1 MEIIREILQ
10 PNLEASSNE
19 SNRSNE
25 FAAHRS
31 DLMAEDMFDAS
42 ANARATPIM
51 DLLLSGQGLA
61 PIPFSVN
68 LGAQPCSFEVVLDRV
83 RPIGGVGPDIASGL
97 RGQQHLCQDLTVM
110 DRRIGAAAW
119 RADSPTPPGTSRL

>member
-31 DLMAEDMFDAS
+31 DLMAEDMFDAG
-42 ANARATPIM
+42 ANARPGPVVAV
-51 DLLLSGQGLA
+51 LLSGQRLV
-61 PIPFSVN
+61 PIPFMMD
-68 LGAQPCSFEVVLDRV
+68 LRAQLQLRLF
-83 RPIGGVGPDIASGL
+83 GPK
-97 RGQQHLCQDLTVM
+97 RF
-110 DRRIGAAAW
+110 
-119 RADSPTPPGTSRL
+119 